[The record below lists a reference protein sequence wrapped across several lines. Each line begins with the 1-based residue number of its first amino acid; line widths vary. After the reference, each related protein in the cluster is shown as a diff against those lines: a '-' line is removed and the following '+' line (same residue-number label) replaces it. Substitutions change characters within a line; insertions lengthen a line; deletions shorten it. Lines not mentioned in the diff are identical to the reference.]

1 MSPRGP
7 RHRGSV
13 FDATCCA
20 LEPLPGLT
28 LELPADM
35 RATFQAHAELHRM
48 LRDVHPQRLAVASLL
63 LDALI
68 DIAAPAGGERPP
80 VELRIWRLPGRL
92 HVELRASTK
101 PLVGDRSRRVMDCF
115 AAHWGCDVAVDAE
128 SVGRPGSR
136 TDANQA
142 RVV

>member
-28 LELPADM
+28 LELSADM
-35 RATFQAHAELHRM
+35 RATFRAHAELHRM
-48 LRDVHPQRLAVASLL
+48 LRDVHPQRVAVASLL

-68 DIAAPAGGERPP
+68 DSAAPAGGERQR

-92 HVELRASTK
+92 HVELRASAK
-101 PLVGDRSRRVMDCF
+101 PSVRDRSRRVMDCL
-115 AAHWGCDVAVDAE
+115 AAHWECDVAAGCVRIEVLTTLSAPPCA
-128 SVGRPGSR
+128 V
-136 TDANQA
+136 
-142 RVV
+142 

>member
-7 RHRGSV
+7 QHRGSV

-35 RATFQAHAELHRM
+35 RATFQAHAEVHRM

-68 DIAAPAGGERPP
+68 DSAAPAGGERQP

-92 HVELRASTK
+92 HVELRASAK
-101 PLVGDRSRRVMDCF
+101 PLVRDGSRRVMDCL
-115 AAHWGCDVAVDAE
+115 AAHWECDVAAGCVRIEVLTTLSAPPCA
-128 SVGRPGSR
+128 V
-136 TDANQA
+136 
-142 RVV
+142 